1 MAEKM
6 TLARPYAKAIFMLA
20 EDAQARQTW
29 SENLHV
35 LAALVSNQEVASLL
49 HDPRVS
55 HDQLIDLMQGL
66 LGDQLGVEGL
76 NFVRLLIQN
85 KRLDLVPLIAEQYEI
100 LRTEHEG
107 LADVDVTAAAPLS
120 AQQLD
125 KLADALTR
133 RLGRRVRLH
142 THIDESLI
150 GGFVVRAG
158 DLVID
163 GSVKDR
169 LSRLSSAL
177 VH

>member
-20 EDAQARQTW
+20 EDAQARQMW
-29 SENLHV
+29 SENLKA
-35 LAALVSNQEVASLL
+35 LAALVSNQEVAPLL

-55 HDQLIDLMQGL
+55 HDQLFDLMQDI

-76 NFVRLLIQN
+76 NLVRLLIQN
-85 KRLDLVPLIAEQYEI
+85 KRLDLVPLIAEQYEA

-107 LADVDVTAAAPLS
+107 VADVDVISAVPLTAE
-120 AQQLD
+120 QLD

-133 RLGRRVRLH
+133 RLGRKVRLH

-150 GGFVVRAG
+150 GGFIVRTG

>member
-20 EDAQARQTW
+20 EDAQTRQTW
-29 SENLHV
+29 SDNLHV
-35 LAALVSNQEVASLL
+35 LAALVSNQEVAPLL

-55 HDQLIDLMQGL
+55 HDQLFDLMQSLVG
-66 LGDQLGVEGL
+66 GQLGVEGL
-76 NFVRLLIQN
+76 NLVRLLIQN

-120 AQQLD
+120 AHQLD
-125 KLADALTR
+125 NLADALTR

-150 GGFVVRAG
+150 GGFVIRTG